1 MGGGGDLFIGSLKH
15 ISTLKAYVDILE
27 ALLLLSG
34 RWEPKLAK
42 IAWNEPTDIS
52 FGGPW
57 CCVGHA
63 TTWGLSSSCAVLND
77 FSMDFR

>member
-42 IAWNEPTDIS
+42 IA
-52 FGGPW
+52 
-57 CCVGHA
+57 
-63 TTWGLSSSCAVLND
+63 
-77 FSMDFR
+77 